1 MPNEPR
7 RFRTNAFTKHDL
19 RLLLFEEFDW
29 LLSAQVLHFP
39 SALEGYGEVLHSPR
53 SYL

>member
-7 RFRTNAFTKHDL
+7 QFRTNAFSKHDL
-19 RLLLFEEFDW
+19 RLLLLFEEFDW

-39 SALEGYGEVLHSPR
+39 GAL
-53 SYL
+53 